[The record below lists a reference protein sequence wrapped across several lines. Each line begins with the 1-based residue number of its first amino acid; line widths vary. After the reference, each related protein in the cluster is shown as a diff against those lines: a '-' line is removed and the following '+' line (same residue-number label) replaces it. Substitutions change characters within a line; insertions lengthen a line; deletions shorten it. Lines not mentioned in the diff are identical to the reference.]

1 MTTATITAAEPTRAE
16 RWIQQRVGSMRELRT
31 DRSGYAAMLRDA
43 FVEKFGFAVL
53 TARAVAELVG
63 LVGEDAQIVEVG
75 AGSGY
80 WASELYAAGLDVRP
94 TDPGHMDAMWS
105 GLRPNEYGYVE
116 GLTGVEAVE
125 EYGPGFTLMMVWPAM
140 DSWPADTLEAYR
152 GDEVILCGEPR
163 GGCTGTTRLFDILK
177 AGWDEVGHIGI
188 PTFPMVH
195 DSITVWRRRGS
206 AEGC

>member
-1 MTTATITAAEPTRAE
+1 
-16 RWIQQRVGSMRELRT
+16 
-31 DRSGYAAMLRDA
+31 
-43 FVEKFGFAVL
+43 
-53 TARAVAELVG
+53 
-63 LVGEDAQIVEVG
+63 
-75 AGSGY
+75 
-80 WASELYAAGLDVRP
+80 
-94 TDPGHMDAMWS
+94 MDAMWS

-125 EYGPGFTLMMVWPAM
+125 EYGPDFTLMMVWPAR

-163 GGCTGTTRLFDILK
+163 DGCTGTPRLFDILE
-177 AGWDEVGHIGI
+177 AGWEEVGHIYI

-206 AEGC
+206 